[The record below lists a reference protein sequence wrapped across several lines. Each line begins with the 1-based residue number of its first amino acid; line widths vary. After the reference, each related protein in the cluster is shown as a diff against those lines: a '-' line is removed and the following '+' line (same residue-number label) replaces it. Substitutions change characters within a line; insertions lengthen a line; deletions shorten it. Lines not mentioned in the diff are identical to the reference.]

1 MCGVAG
7 RCMYLNVFVFC
18 TVRLLCFGWV
28 VLVWRVADVA
38 VDAVDG
44 IGCVGS
50 GYTLVECC

>member
-1 MCGVAG
+1 VRRERGELGGVCGGAG

-44 IGCVGS
+44 IG
-50 GYTLVECC
+50 